1 MKLLTKE
8 QYESTKM
15 QKSFKFIKKNLKI
28 NMWNIENIVKLKV
41 IVIILGNIDVLDI
54 AYVI

>member
-1 MKLLTKE
+1 
-8 QYESTKM
+8 M

>member
-1 MKLLTKE
+1 
-8 QYESTKM
+8 M

-28 NMWNIENIVKLKV
+28 NMLNIENIVKLKV